1 MVINEISRNGYISI
15 NFSNKNMTEEKNKIT
30 SFKGMVMP

>member
-15 NFSNKNMTEEKNKIT
+15 NFSNKNMTEKKIEQ
-30 SFKGMVMP
+30 FF